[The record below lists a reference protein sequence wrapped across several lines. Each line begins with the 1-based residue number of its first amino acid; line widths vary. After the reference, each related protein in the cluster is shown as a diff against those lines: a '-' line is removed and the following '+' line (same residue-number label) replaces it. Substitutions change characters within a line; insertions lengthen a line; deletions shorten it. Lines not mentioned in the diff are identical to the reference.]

1 MLFVYIFIFIL
12 LLLFIVYF
20 SHLKLNIYY
29 FSKSNTENLKYFFS
43 IGLYF
48 FNKIPILKIKIDN
61 KKVNNLYKH
70 HLLKKI
76 NIKDVEKFAQNRKP
90 NLKDIK
96 KLDMKIEKLDLKL
109 KLGIDDVILNSYLIA
124 FISIILSNIL
134 PFFTKSNK
142 NIKYSILPEYNNNPD
157 YEHNPVFELNLLD
170 SYYKHNKNYY
180 KINLIGIF
188 SIKIVNI
195 ISIIKKGRID
205 KSERTSNRRSYDY
218 SYE

>member
-1 MLFVYIFIFIL
+1 M
-12 LLLFIVYF
+12 
-20 SHLKLNIYY
+20 
-29 FSKSNTENLKYFFS
+29 
-43 IGLYF
+43 
-48 FNKIPILKIKIDN
+48 
-61 KKVNNLYKH
+61 YKH

-205 KSERTSNRRSYDY
+205 KNERTSNRRSYDY